1 MRSLVKEIDTVILAA
16 DAYKNIM
23 ILHNPKNFGGTRS
36 KPTNKVACI
45 GLGNQASYVNVN
57 LKSAL
62 ADCRIIVPSITE
74 LSDCETAQDVA
85 NIPVPDENGLVGFEG
100 SSIFIPCPVIQS
112 LRIDPTRHG
121 NCKTS

>member
-1 MRSLVKEIDTVILAA
+1 MRSLVEEIDRVILAA
-16 DAYKNIM
+16 GAYKNIM

-36 KPTNKVACI
+36 RPTNKVACMI

-62 ADCRIIVPSITE
+62 ADCGIVVPSITE
-74 LSDCETAQDVA
+74 LSDCKTAQEVT

-100 SSIFIPCPVIQS
+100 YSIFIPCPVI
-112 LRIDPTRHG
+112 
-121 NCKTS
+121 